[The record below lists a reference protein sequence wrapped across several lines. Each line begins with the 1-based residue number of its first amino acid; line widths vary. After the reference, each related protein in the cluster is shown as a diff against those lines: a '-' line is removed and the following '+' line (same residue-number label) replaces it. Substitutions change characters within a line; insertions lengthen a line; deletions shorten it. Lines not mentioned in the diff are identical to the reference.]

1 MVTLTVAVIAY
12 SRYRFLDEAVKSI
25 AFQTRQPD
33 NVVVFT
39 DNRGLVR
46 KILEKYGVKAEI
58 YQEPHLS
65 LPATYARIGEVAG
78 TEYVLPLED
87 DDVFKPNKLEA
98 VEKYCKGYPLIKHAA
113 DFIDEESR
121 PINVLDNQPANSLVI
136 TRENAWSHHLSYPY
150 HAWPSTFAI
159 KTALLR
165 KYKEDLFKRALKSSS
180 SGYLINGV
188 LKADRVISTL
198 PLKDAPSIFDLSDEA
213 RKVSERLDYNSV
225 VVVGLGLRKQA
236 PKQHWIYVPDKRII
250 FHRYAWISNYGED
263 AMPGRAVLVAEV
275 TIPPTWEIDLE
286 EIKSRVVHDLIEI
299 GVIKENEVDV
309 VKAWIH
315 RYGYP
320 IYTLT
325 HGEDIDI
332 ITQELTQKG
341 ILTFGRWGNW
351 QYWNTDRIFEE
362 ARRLAL

>member
-1 MVTLTVAVIAY
+1 MVTLTVAVIVY
-12 SRYRFLDEAVKSI
+12 GRYRFLDEAVKSI

-39 DNRGLVR
+39 DNGGLVR

-136 TRENAWSHHLSYPY
+136 TRENVWSHHLSYPY

-165 KYKEDLFKRALKSSS
+165 KYKEDLFKLKLHADFAIFTLALLEGEILYVPYRLIYYRIG
-180 SGYLINGV
+180 SGHSQLTTCESLSKLVCTWNKYAYDDYILWKTINDKHIKKLV
-188 LKADRVISTL
+188 LKTYMTHMLLVYLLNSIYECPFTYKADYFHLLSTITRYSMNCFPHL
-198 PLKDAPSIFDLSDEA
+198 GLVPMK
-213 RKVSERLDYNSV
+213 R
-225 VVVGLGLRKQA
+225 VGLALLSPVLGKKLA
-236 PKQHWIYVPDKRII
+236 ANI
-250 FHRYAWISNYGED
+250 FKNSICKKN
-263 AMPGRAVLVAEV
+263 
-275 TIPPTWEIDLE
+275 
-286 EIKSRVVHDLIEI
+286 
-299 GVIKENEVDV
+299 
-309 VKAWIH
+309 
-315 RYGYP
+315 
-320 IYTLT
+320 
-325 HGEDIDI
+325 
-332 ITQELTQKG
+332 
-341 ILTFGRWGNW
+341 
-351 QYWNTDRIFEE
+351 
-362 ARRLAL
+362 